1 MKKTILV
8 VLVVLVP
15 LLLFINVFQ
24 AVHSYNLQQKLAS
37 LQEDEA
43 RLLEE
48 NKRILAS
55 IAVLRSAERIAYIA
69 EGSEELQI
77 LDPERII
84 RIAPVDGNASANS
97 ASQDSSGE
105 YIDG

>member
-1 MKKTILV
+1 MKKAALLILV
-8 VLVVLVP
+8 VLVPV
-15 LLLFINVFQ
+15 LLFLNVFQ
-24 AVHSYNLQQKLAS
+24 AVQSHNLQQRLNA
-37 LQEDEA
+37 LQLDEA

-69 EGSEELQI
+69 EGSYDLQI

-84 RIAPVDGNASANS
+84 RIAPVGQGDDESRESSDG
-97 ASQDSSGE
+97 
-105 YIDG
+105 